1 MPARVPS
8 ALGEKLAADKFN
20 LHYTIAELRAMGVV
34 VDAPIDGAVRAV
46 VFPLE
51 TAPSVTEYWVGLQNF
66 YTITRYNKSSLYAMA
81 AVQLADRI
89 REKRLASLVPAAGR

>member
-1 MPARVPS
+1 MLFRSRLELAQRVLVQDLDRH
-8 ALGEKLAADKFN
+8 AG
-20 LHYTIAELRAMGVV
+20 
-34 VDAPIDGAVRAV
+34 GAVRAV